1 MSSFPPTQRR
11 HPPVPLLQLHPA
23 PIPLVPPLGLHP
35 LVLDPRLPP
44 RGASPVSGD
53 GAHSERASATS
64 DGGERVG
71 STFRRA
77 ENLAQWSAC
86 VPSPSL
92 SLLAAE
98 LTRRSSLAAV
108 HSSTATRTR
117 SRRRSTRAPSQRA
130 SPTSTGAACSQR
142 RSPPGAPSLRG
153 RRGRCGLRGAAQE
166 QENKARLVQE
176 RAGSRAVGRR
186 ARDMTPPALMR
197 EHCMAR
203 KERSNNEASKRSGTV
218 LVPPLLRPALFAR
231 WSPALHVF
239 RGSHCHT
246 ANFASA

>member
-1 MSSFPPTQRR
+1 MSSFPPRSDGTLLCHSFNSILRQSPFSRPWGFIPSSSI
-11 HPPVPLLQLHPA
+11 HVFPPA
-23 PIPLVPPLGLHP
+23 ALGQSTGME
-35 LVLDPRLPP
+35 RT
-44 RGASPVSGD
+44 AS
-53 GAHSERASATS
+53 AASATS